1 MRLISMLTILVLVA
15 ASQVH
20 AEEKMVTT
28 TVRNGNSVSSVSQ
41 SGDPAKASK
50 RVEKRPGYT
59 RIEQHSGGN
68 HSTVIQSTDPAD
80 VGQVPG
86 LQRLP
91 KELRDL
97 LGLPDPTKP

>member
-1 MRLISMLTILVLVA
+1 MRLVPILTILALA
-15 ASQVH
+15 AGPGH

-28 TVRNGNSVSSVSQ
+28 TVRNGTSISSVSQ
-41 SGDPAKASK
+41 SGDPATATK

-68 HSTVIQSTDPAD
+68 HSVVIQSTDPAD
-80 VGQVPG
+80 LGQVPG
-86 LQRLP
+86 LERLP

-97 LGLPDPTKP
+97 LGWPDPTKP

>member
-1 MRLISMLTILVLVA
+1 MRLVPILTILALA
-15 ASQVH
+15 AGPGH

-28 TVRNGNSVSSVSQ
+28 TVRNGTSVSSVRQ
-41 SGDPAKASK
+41 SGDPATASK

-68 HSTVIQSTDPAD
+68 HSVVIQSTDPAD
-80 VGQVPG
+80 LGQVPG
-86 LQRLP
+86 LERLP

-97 LGLPDPTKP
+97 LGWPDPTKP